1 MSELL
6 QADVYVAPAI
16 PVATGNDDP
25 AKSVW
30 SPISCTLIQGPH
42 SAVLADTPISVDQT
56 IALAEWIEKTAPG
69 KKLTYIFIT
78 HAHTD
83 HFGGA
88 PVLLQR
94 FPGVKLVAT
103 RRVAEAIRDGEL
115 SEQRRAL
122 WNRLFPNG
130 QLSKDQIVPEFLPE
144 TSNEFTID
152 GHILKAINVEH
163 SDTHATSF
171 LYVPDIRLVV
181 GGDIVYGECYQYL
194 ADANTSEKRQQWI
207 DALDTIAAL
216 DPAIV
221 VPGHKRSTQVDG
233 PYLIE
238 STKKYIRV
246 FEEELKK
253 AKNASELEEVMKKR
267 YPTRWNEW
275 ILERSCIASFN
286 T

>member
-1 MSELL
+1 MSESL
-6 QADVYVAPAI
+6 QVDVYVAPPI
-16 PVATGNDDP
+16 PAATGNDDP
-25 AKSVW
+25 AKSIW

-42 SAVLADTPISVDQT
+42 SAVIADTPISVDQT
-56 IALAEWIEKTAPG
+56 TDLAEWIEKTAPG

-103 RRVAEAIRDGEL
+103 RTVAEAIKEREL

-122 WNRLFPNG
+122 WNRLFPSG
-130 QLSKDQIVPEFLPE
+130 QLPKEQIVPEFLPE
-144 TSNEFTID
+144 LSNEFILD
-152 GHILKAINVEH
+152 GHVLKAIDVEH

-171 LYVPDIRLVV
+171 LHVPDLRLVV
-181 GGDIVYGECYQYL
+181 GGDIVYGECYQFL
-194 ADANTSEKRQQWI
+194 ADANTTEKRQQWI
-207 DALDTIAAL
+207 DALDKIAAL

-221 VPGHKRSTQVDG
+221 VPGHKRTTQADG

-238 STKKYIRV
+238 ATKKYIRV

-253 AKNASELEEVMKKR
+253 AKNASELEEAMKKR

-275 ILERSCIASFN
+275 ILERSCIASFS